1 MASGAGNHSSNQ
13 ILGGRYATAVYD
25 HAEEMGWLDRVIEEM
40 DALGRLIDESPEFR
54 AFLGNPLIDV
64 HEGTKAVRAVLQA
77 QGFGTIVQ
85 DFVGVVSH
93 NRRLFFL
100 RSIVKSFAD
109 LVDRKRGV
117 VRAQVV
123 SAHPLTELQST
134 QLRARLTE
142 LGYGRVQIEEQVD
155 ETLLGGLVVKLG
167 ARLYDTSL
175 KSRLQRLQYAMK
187 GAA

>member
-1 MASGAGNHSSNQ
+1 VASGAGTHSPNQ
-13 ILGGRYATAVYD
+13 ILVGRYALALYD
-25 HAEEMGWLDRVIEEM
+25 YAEEMGWLDRVIEEM
-40 DALGRLIDESPEFR
+40 EALGRLIDESPDFR
-54 AFLGNPLIDV
+54 TFLGNPLIDIQ
-64 HEGTKAVRAVLQA
+64 EGTAAVRAVLQA
-77 QGFGTIVQ
+77 QGFGSIVQ
-85 DFVGVVSH
+85 DFVGVISH

-100 RSIVKSFAD
+100 RPIVQAFAA

-117 VRAQVV
+117 VRVEVV
-123 SAHPLTELQST
+123 SAHPLTDLQST

-142 LGYGRVQIEEQVD
+142 LGYGRVQINESVD
-155 ETLLGGLVVKLG
+155 ASLLGGLVVKLG

>member
-1 MASGAGNHSSNQ
+1 VASGAGTHSPNQ
-13 ILGGRYATAVYD
+13 ILAGRYARALYE
-25 HAEEMGWLDRVIEEM
+25 HAEGMGWLDRVIEEM
-40 DALGRLIDESPEFR
+40 DALGRLIDESADLR
-54 AFLGNPLIDV
+54 AFLANPMIDV
-64 HEGTKAVRAVLQA
+64 HEGTKAVRAVLSE
-77 QGFGTIVQ
+77 QGFGSILQ
-85 DFVGVVSH
+85 DFAGVVSR

-100 RSIVKSFAD
+100 RPIVTAFAD

-117 VRAQVV
+117 VRAEVA
-123 SAHPLTELQST
+123 SAHPLTDLQST

-142 LGYGRVQIEEQVD
+142 LGYGRVQIQETVD
-155 ETLLGGLVVKLG
+155 PSLLGGLVVKLG

>member
-1 MASGAGNHSSNQ
+1 VASGAGNHSSNQ
-13 ILGGRYATAVYD
+13 ILAGRYATALYD
-25 HAEEMGWLDRVIEEM
+25 YAEEMGWLDRVIEEM
-40 DALGRLIDESPEFR
+40 DALGRLIDESADFR
-54 AFLGNPLIDV
+54 TFLGNSLIDI

-77 QGFGTIVQ
+77 QGFGSIVQ
-85 DFVGVVSH
+85 DFAGVVSN

-100 RSIVKSFAD
+100 RTIVKAFAA
-109 LVDRKRGV
+109 LVVKKRGV
-117 VRAQVV
+117 VRADVV
-123 SAHPLTELQST
+123 SAHPLSDLQST

-142 LGYGRVQIEEQVD
+142 LGYGRVQIEETVD
-155 ETLLGGLVVKLG
+155 PSILGGLIVKLG